1 MMLRSALRAALTVLA
16 VMPFAFAPH
25 LAHAKAKAEETAPP
39 PAKKKSVALGVIE
52 GKKNPEVRGW
62 VRDVV
67 QSNFELTDAEDFKVK
82 TDDASIAKMAKDLG
96 VEAVIIGKDRK
107 RHV

>member
-1 MMLRSALRAALTVLA
+1 MTSRSALRAVLTALA
-16 VMPFAFAPH
+16 VMPFAAAPSFAFAKP
-25 LAHAKAKAEETAPP
+25 KAKTEEAPA

-52 GKKNPEVRGW
+52 GKKNADVRSW
-62 VRDVV
+62 VRDVI

-96 VEAVIIGKDRK
+96 VDEAREDKAPAA
-107 RHV
+107 